1 MNLIMPLP
9 VEPISTNK
17 LIEKVLTGV
26 LGYRLKPGCMGYSIL
41 EFENTNPD
49 YCDHFL
55 LLTNNDDILN
65 VDDAEIT
72 VAIPYKESN
81 PELKKQSIME
91 MIYVVFQYFL
101 R

>member
-1 MNLIMPLP
+1 MPLP
-9 VEPISTNK
+9 VEPISTIK

-26 LGYRLKPGCMGYSIL
+26 LGYRLKPGCIDYSIL
-41 EFENTNPD
+41 EFENTNPE

-55 LLTNNDDILN
+55 LLNNTGDVRS

-72 VAIPYKESN
+72 VAIPYMESN
-81 PELKKQSIME
+81 SELKKQSIME
-91 MIYVVFQYFL
+91 MIYAVFQYFV